1 MFREGGMTKPVL
13 DLTIIISSYNTR
25 GLLKNCIESIYR
37 HTNGIT
43 FEVICVDDNSRDGT
57 ADMVADEF
65 PKVILVRNTAT
76 KSYAVNC
83 NLGIRMS
90 RARYV
95 CLLDSD
101 TMLISNAFAA
111 LVEFMDA
118 HPEAAVCGPKL
129 LNPDGTVQHHIRS
142 FAGLSTF
149 FLQTLNWHKLFPNSR
164 LMNRYYNTDFDYSRA
179 QQVESIGTSVYM
191 IRRSTW
197 KRAGMLDECFR
208 LALVDLA
215 YNYMLNREGYKVYYA
230 PCAEAIHFGG
240 QSINQNTPA
249 SLLDQRQA
257 LADFS
262 ARYDYFG
269 GSRLTKSLVRF
280 GIGVRYWSKILG
292 YHLTSDKRVIKGPGA
307 PKKEVAA
314 MAAAL
319 LEDKLPGSAKHRAL
333 EFEPAMPPRTDGAPF
348 AGSHAERG

>member
-1 MFREGGMTKPVL
+1 MTDRLL
-13 DLTIIISSYNTR
+13 DLTVIIPSYNTR
-25 GLLKNCIESIYR
+25 GLLRNCLESIYL
-37 HTNGIT
+37 HTRGIT
-43 FEVICVDDNSRDGT
+43 FEVICVDDNSPDGS
-57 ADMVADEF
+57 ADMVAESF
-65 PKVILVRNTAT
+65 PQVILVRNEVNL
-76 KSYAVNC
+76 SYAKNG
-83 NLGIRMS
+83 NLGMRMA
-90 RARYV
+90 RARYA

-101 TMLISNAFAA
+101 TMLIGNAFLA
-111 LVEFMDA
+111 LIGFMDE

-142 FAGLSTF
+142 FAGLGTF

-164 LMNRYYNTDFDYSRA
+164 LMNRYYNTDFDYSQA

-262 ARYDYFG
+262 ARY
-269 GSRLTKSLVRF
+269 
-280 GIGVRYWSKILG
+280 
-292 YHLTSDKRVIKGPGA
+292 
-307 PKKEVAA
+307 
-314 MAAAL
+314 
-319 LEDKLPGSAKHRAL
+319 
-333 EFEPAMPPRTDGAPF
+333 
-348 AGSHAERG
+348 